1 MYITP
6 VKRAIYFEIHAWWLN
21 GAATEGLSP
30 YPVRIDG
37 RAGSFAEDWFHQIPG
52 TNSLQNCWLAE

>member
-30 YPVRIDG
+30 YPVRISG
-37 RAGSFAEDWFHQIPG
+37 RARSDDTGSAHTGNE
-52 TNSLQNCWLAE
+52 LASKLLAS